1 MWIDRIRTGDPATSV
16 GSGVVTG
23 VGVSV
28 GVTGCAVGEGVR
40 VAGRGEG
47 A

>member
-1 MWIDRIRTGDPATSV
+1 MRIERIRTGDPATSV

-23 VGVSV
+23 VGVTV
-28 GVTGCAVGEGVR
+28 GEIGGAVGEGLR

>member
-1 MWIDRIRTGDPATSV
+1 MWIKRIRTGDPATSV
-16 GSGVVTG
+16 ESGVATG
-23 VGVSV
+23 VGVTV
-28 GVTGCAVGEGVR
+28 GMTGCAVGEGLR